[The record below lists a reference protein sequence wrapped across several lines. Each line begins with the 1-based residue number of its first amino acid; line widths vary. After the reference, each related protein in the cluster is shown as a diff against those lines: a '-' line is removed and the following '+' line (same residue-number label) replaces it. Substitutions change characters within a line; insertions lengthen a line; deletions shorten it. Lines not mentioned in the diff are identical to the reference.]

1 MDAYTESIQKS
12 PLLGEETVTVDGK
25 FRVLF
30 SKKKRDRLGENF
42 VLAIGLKGCLE
53 ALPRATFDQ
62 MTAEILAAP
71 PLNMGRQEYAS
82 MLARNSDDDQNFDSE
97 GRVLIPVGLRA
108 KGKIAQKGKLVL
120 EGAIDRVRIWSEADW
135 EAYNQD
141 PEGYGSER
149 SNQMLRLYK
158 MMKEG
163 A

>member
-120 EGAIDRVRIWSEADW
+120 KAQSTAFASGAKRIGKPTTKIPKDTALNGPTRCSAFT
-135 EAYNQD
+135 
-141 PEGYGSER
+141 R
-149 SNQMLRLYK
+149 
-158 MMKEG
+158 
-163 A
+163 